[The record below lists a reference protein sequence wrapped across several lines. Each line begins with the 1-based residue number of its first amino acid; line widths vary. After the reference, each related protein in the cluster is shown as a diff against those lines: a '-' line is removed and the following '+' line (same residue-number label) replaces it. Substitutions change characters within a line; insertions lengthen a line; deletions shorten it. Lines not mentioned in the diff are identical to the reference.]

1 MSEVGV
7 SMKKRLIA
15 GSAIAALALSLGS
28 TTGAVADDKFRD
40 GKGISNIFSG
50 LVKNGT
56 LTQAQVDAIS
66 KAMQDARGAGKAAYE
81 AAKAERIKVITDAL
95 GIDAATLEAKRK
107 AGQSLADIAGDKKDA
122 LITALVA
129 YENKKIDAAVADGKL
144 SAERATALKSKL
156 TAGITAM
163 VNNEAKIGKAFK
175 GFGKKGHGRGGK

>member
-1 MSEVGV
+1 
-7 SMKKRLIA
+7 MKKRLIA
-15 GSAIAALALSLGS
+15 GSAIAALTLSLA
-28 TTGAVADDKFRD
+28 TATGAVADDKFRD
-40 GKGISNIFSG
+40 GKGISNIFRG
-50 LVKNGT
+50 LVSNGT

-66 KAMQDARGAGKAAYE
+66 QAMQDARGAGKAAFE

-122 LITALVA
+122 LIAALVA
-129 YENKKIDAAVADGKL
+129 YESKKIDAAVASGKL

-163 VNNEAKIGKAFK
+163 VNNEAKLGKALK
-175 GFGKKGHGRGGK
+175 GFGKKGHGRDGR

>member
-1 MSEVGV
+1 
-7 SMKKRLIA
+7 
-15 GSAIAALALSLGS
+15 
-28 TTGAVADDKFRD
+28 
-40 GKGISNIFSG
+40 
-50 LVKNGT
+50 
-56 LTQAQVDAIS
+56 
-66 KAMQDARGAGKAAYE
+66 MQDARGAGKAAYE

-107 AGQSLADIAGDKKDA
+107 AGQTLAAIAGDKKDA
-122 LITALVA
+122 LIAALVA
-129 YENKKIDAAVADGKL
+129 YESKKIDAAVADGKL